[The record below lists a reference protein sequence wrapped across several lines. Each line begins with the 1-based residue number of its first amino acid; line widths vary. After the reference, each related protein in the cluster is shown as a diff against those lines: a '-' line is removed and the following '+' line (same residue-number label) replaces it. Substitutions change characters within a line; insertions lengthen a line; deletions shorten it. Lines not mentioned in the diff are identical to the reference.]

1 MEEEKKVKVTEKEAK
16 NKIIQRLRNRK
27 IVCSLKN
34 RMGEDISNENFDME
48 IRPTIQHAFYDR
60 AKEDDYDK
68 VNIQIST
75 DSYPHTR
82 RRLNDFDVINGVY
95 SELVEKVNFIIAEDI
110 KKKQI
115 EQVKENSK
123 QKNLEILKEKL
134 QGLGARKEQ
143 YGDSYKIKNKYFE
156 ITFFAHEDRISI
168 DIEEP
173 ADMTLDQAIELINKL
188 K

>member
-27 IVCSLKN
+27 IICSLGN
-34 RMGEDISNENFDME
+34 RFREDISNENFDIE
-48 IRPTIQHAFYDR
+48 IRSFHYYSGYSNEIR
-60 AKEDDYDK
+60 DYDK

-75 DSYPHTR
+75 KSYPHIR
-82 RRLNDFDVINGVY
+82 RRLNEFDVMNGDY
-95 SELVEKVNFIIAEDI
+95 SELVEKIKFIIAEDI
-110 KKKQI
+110 KKKQEEKI
-115 EQVKENSK
+115 KENNK

-156 ITFFAHEDRISI
+156 IHFFAHEDRISI

-173 ADMTLDQAIELINKL
+173 NDMTLDQAIELIKKL
-188 K
+188 Q